1 MLYIWYNGCD
11 EDETAVSS
19 DYYNKYYHCDVLLI
33 DDFTKIFLT
42 YSQITELQRKLEIAY
57 KIPYKL
63 NAFVIILKDIIK
75 EDFMK
80 LLEQHTIKETI
91 LFNPYEY

>member
-1 MLYIWYNGCD
+1 MVFELKGALTESKLTQIPEN
-11 EDETAVSS
+11 
-19 DYYNKYYHCDVLLI
+19 CDVLLI

-42 YSQITELQRKLEIAY
+42 YSQIIELQRKLEIAY

-63 NAFVIILKDIIK
+63 NAFVVILKDIIK